1 MNADKSLH
9 ILHIEDDESHA
20 ETIWKALDKS
30 GLDYHV
36 TLVMT
41 RSCYEEALRAGDVDI
56 VLSDSRGYD
65 FEGEEALR
73 YVRMNYPGVPF
84 LFLSG
89 SYVHRDPQVLK
100 AEGAAEC
107 MIKGHLN
114 DLVPAI
120 RRAAV
125 AAALH

>member
-20 ETIWKALDKS
+20 EMIWKALDKS
-30 GLDYHV
+30 GLDYRV

-41 RSCYEEALRAGDVDI
+41 RESYKNALREGDVDI

-65 FEGEEALR
+65 FEGVDALR
-73 YVRMNYPGVPF
+73 YVRKNYPGIPF

-89 SYVHRDPQVLK
+89 SYVCRDPNVLK

-107 MIKGHLN
+107 LLKGQLRG
-114 DLVPAI
+114 LVPAI
-120 RRAAV
+120 QRAAGV
-125 AAALH
+125 AYS